1 MKKKLI
7 LYNHYHN
14 GDIFY
19 SRILIEM
26 LKDYF
31 DLDYYHNMNTPL
43 FSDLSEINE
52 ISRINPEFPEST
64 SDIENGLVNTW
75 IGQDSYIYL
84 NKENVGC
91 TFENYFK
98 LSSDIALKL
107 GIEIS
112 DQKIYLPKIYYQNL
126 LDYERIVKTMESYK
140 KNYQKIILISDGI
153 FLSGQAP
160 DFDFCSS
167 IEEISKKYPKFLF
180 ITTHNKFSEIKNVIH
195 SDTVTLKRPD
205 LLEIGLISKFC
216 NVIIGRASGPYCFT
230 QNEENMLDESKTFLC
245 FSKNFNE
252 GKYYQKMKSRFLWS
266 STDEEHKV
274 IELIENSL
282 T

>member
-126 LDYERIVKTMESYK
+126 LDYERIVKTMETYK

-160 DFDFCSS
+160 DFDFHNP
-167 IEEISKKYPKFLF
+167 IEEISKKYPEFLF

-195 SDTVTLKRPD
+195 SDTITLKRPD